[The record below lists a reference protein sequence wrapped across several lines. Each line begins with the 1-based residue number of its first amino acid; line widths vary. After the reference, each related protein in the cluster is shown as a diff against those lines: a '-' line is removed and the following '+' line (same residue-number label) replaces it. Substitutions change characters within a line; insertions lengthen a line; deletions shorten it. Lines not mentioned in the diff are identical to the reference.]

1 MALKCESE
9 TSSTVNN
16 TVHSTPLLLSL
27 ISIPTLWYYSSMNFV
42 DGLMVAVIFQLQI
55 SVYFQRK
62 KKVLRRD
69 NFNILSSI

>member
-16 TVHSTPLLLSL
+16 TVHS
-27 ISIPTLWYYSSMNFV
+27 ISIPTLWYSSMNFA
-42 DGLMVAVIFQLQI
+42 DALMVAGCPVILQPQI

-62 KKVLRRD
+62 KSFEERQL
-69 NFNILSSI
+69 